1 MLILLWPP
9 DAKSQL
15 IGKNPGAGKGW
26 EQEKEVTENEVV
38 GWNHWHNGHEFEQTM
53 GDIEGQGSLVYCS

>member
-15 IGKNPGAGKGW
+15 IGKNPDAGKGW

-53 GDIEGQGSLVYCS
+53 GDTEGQGSLVYCS